1 MRTLLTGILLLV
13 PVVLRAQVTLQSI
26 LGEMT
31 QIVTVFVPVAI
42 AVAVVVFVWGLVRMI
57 AGMSYGDS
65 DTAIAEGKKRMVWGI
80 VGLFLIVSI
89 WGIVELLIVMFGAD
103 VGNEVFPPQINT
115 FMY

>member
-1 MRTLLTGILLLV
+1 MKTFFTFALLFLPIS
-13 PVVLRAQVTLQSI
+13 LRAQVTLNSI
-26 LGEMT
+26 LEEMT
-31 QIVTVFVPVAI
+31 SIIEVFIPVAI
-42 AVAVVVFVWGLVRMI
+42 AIAVVVFIWGLVRMI

-65 DTAIAEGKKRMVWGI
+65 DTAIAEGKKRMIWGV

-103 VGNEVFPPQINT
+103 VGNQVSPPQINT